1 MARQHRILVLATV
14 VALCAGAASAQA
26 ASATG
31 RGNRLAYEAAM
42 KCYVANGAAYGERAD
57 AGDDEAA
64 ARYERAARKSFDTA
78 VKLGGVLGFSG
89 SRIDQDFGLATA
101 RELPKLVADQAY
113 SRQALAVCRAIGLM

>member
-1 MARQHRILVLATV
+1 MPRLHHILALATV
-14 VALCAGAASAQA
+14 SALCVGAASAQT
-26 ASATG
+26 ASATE

-42 KCYVANGAAYGERAD
+42 KCYIANGAAYGERAD
-57 AGDDEAA
+57 AGDEVAA
-64 ARYERAARKSFDTA
+64 ARYERGARKSFDTA

-113 SRQALAVCRAIGLM
+113 NRQALAVCRAIGLM